1 MFEIGIFM
9 MHWHLFGDFDIF
21 EYLEYAYMDFG
32 DCLYVIGYVW
42 GTWVVEMRLWKGL
55 SKECQFGVL

>member
-1 MFEIGIFM
+1 
-9 MHWHLFGDFDIF
+9 
-21 EYLEYAYMDFG
+21 MDFG

-55 SKECQFGVL
+55 SIECQFGVL